1 MAFMCGLIVWLRIVY
16 PMHATFV
23 AIFFLVCWMNKGYVD
38 RVHPMLEC
46 CFSMKGVEAIRIMVS
61 R

>member
-23 AIFFLVCWMNKGYVD
+23 AIFFLVCWMNGGYVESASNA
-38 RVHPMLEC
+38 RMLLFNE
-46 CFSMKGVEAIRIMVS
+46 R